1 MRHVVPEPRHA
12 RAARRPE
19 LGRIGRLVFSATQ
32 AATRSKVGRRRSAE
46 KVESAKSAASV
57 SQGWYILVGCVAVTF
72 NVGFKSC
79 AKKRRLFIYSRRW
92 RLLI

>member
-19 LGRIGRLVFSATQ
+19 LGRIGRLFFSATQ
-32 AATRSKVGRRRSAE
+32 AATRSKVGGRRRSAE

-79 AKKRRLFIYSRRW
+79 AKKKEALYILYM
-92 RLLI
+92 